1 METSAE
7 RLENNVVE
15 VTVTVDAKDVDKSI
29 ADTYK
34 DLAKKY
40 RFPGFRPGRAPR
52 PVIDNNVGKE
62 AVLAQAT
69 ETLVNALEP
78 QILEAE
84 DLVPV
89 GNPSFP
95 DAAPVEAG
103 KDFVFKVHYTVRPEL
118 ELNSFDPVE
127 ITLPSEEATEAEID
141 AQVETFRGYFGK
153 YEDIE
158 GRAIEAG
165 DSVYL
170 KCKGIENA
178 DSVDFENRLYKL
190 GAGTMP
196 AAFDEGLIGMNP
208 GDQKEISF
216 ELPQS
221 EPAEGEEAP
230 EPVVAKIDVTVNR
243 LVERKLPELT
253 DEFAKNNFGFAD
265 VQAMRDAIAKEI
277 GDQKKQAIP
286 QLKENRVTGRLAQR
300 LEGEPTQEYTATIF
314 QELGQNFLTQLQ
326 ARGMSLDNWLM
337 ANNMNQMQFMNDLQM
352 QATDIARESLA
363 LDALVRHMGL
373 EATEEDIDEEF
384 KKAGVADWE
393 AAKAEFLADGRM
405 PAIRVS
411 IRRNKAIDWL
421 LDSAVVTIS
430 DEPEAAAEEAKAEE
444 EKPKKKTTRKST
456 KKAAAEAEAPAAE
469 GEEAP
474 KKKTTRKSTKKAADA
489 EAPAAEGEAE
499 EAPKKK
505 TTRKSTAKKAEAKPE
520 DAEQAE

>member
-52 PVIDNNVGKE
+52 PVIDSNIGKE

-69 ETLVNALEP
+69 ETLVNAIEP
-78 QILEAE
+78 QVLEAQ

-95 DAAPVEAG
+95 DATPAEGG
-103 KDFVFKVHYTVRPEL
+103 KDFTFKIRYTVRPEL
-118 ELNSFDPVE
+118 ELTSFEPVE

-158 GRAIEAG
+158 GRSVEAG

-178 DSVDFENRLYKL
+178 DSVNFENRLYKL
-190 GAGTMP
+190 GAGSMP
-196 AAFDEGLIGMNP
+196 EAFDEGLIGMNP
-208 GDQKEISF
+208 GDEKEISF
-216 ELPQS
+216 EMPQP
-221 EPAEGEEAP
+221 EVAEGEEAP
-230 EPVVAKIDVTVNR
+230 EPVVAKIDVTLNR

-253 DEFAKNNFGFAD
+253 DDFAKNNFGFAD

-286 QLKENRVTGRLAQR
+286 QLKENRVTGRLAER
-300 LEGEPTQEYTATIF
+300 LEGEPSNEYTATIF
-314 QELGQNFLTQLQ
+314 QELGQNFLSQLQ
-326 ARGMSLDNWLM
+326 ARGMSLDSWLM
-337 ANNMNQMQFMNDLQM
+337 ANNMNQMQFMNDLQA
-352 QATDIARESLA
+352 QAADIARESLA

-373 EATEEDIDEEF
+373 EATEEDVDEEF

-393 AAKAEFLADGRM
+393 AAKAEFLEDGRM

-421 LDSAVVTIS
+421 LDTAVVTIS
-430 DEPEAAAEEAKAEE
+430 DEPEAPAETVEEAKA
-444 EKPKKKTTRKST
+444 
-456 KKAAAEAEAPAAE
+456 
-469 GEEAP
+469 EEAP

-489 EAPAAEGEAE
+489 EAPAAEGEAAAE

-505 TTRKSTAKKAEAKPE
+505 TTRKSPAKKAEAKAE
-520 DAEQAE
+520 DAEKAE

>member
-15 VTVTVDAKDVDKSI
+15 VTVTVDAKDVKKAV

-34 DLAKKY
+34 ELAKKY
-40 RFPGFRPGRAPR
+40 RFPGFRPGHAPR
-52 PVIDNNVGKE
+52 PIIDNNIGKT

-69 ETLVNALEP
+69 EMLVNTLEP
-78 QILEAE
+78 QILEQQ
-84 DLVPV
+84 DIVPV

-95 DAAPVEAG
+95 DAQPVEDG
-103 KDFVFKVHYTVRPEL
+103 KPFTFKVRYTVRPEL
-118 ELNSFDPVE
+118 ELTSFDPVE

-158 GRAIEAG
+158 GRAVEAG

-190 GAGTMP
+190 GMGSMP
-196 AAFDEGLIGMNP
+196 EAFDEGLIGMKP

-216 ELPQS
+216 EMPQPA
-221 EPAEGEEAP
+221 PAEGEEAP
-230 EPVVAKIDVTVNR
+230 EPVVAKIDVTLNR

-265 VQAMRDAIAKEI
+265 IAAMREAIAKEI
-277 GDQKKQAIP
+277 GEQKKQAIP
-286 QLKENRVTGRLAQR
+286 QLKENRVTGKLAQR
-300 LEGEPTQEYTATIF
+300 LEGEPTPAYTQTIF
-314 QELGQNFLTQLQ
+314 SELGQNFMNQLA
-326 ARGMSLDNWLM
+326 ARRTTLDNWLM
-337 ANNMNQMQFMNDLQM
+337 ANGMSQQAFLNDLQM
-352 QATDIARESLA
+352 QANDIARESLA
-363 LDALVRHMGL
+363 LDALVRHMGF

-393 AAKAEFLADGRM
+393 AAKAEFLSEGRM

-421 LDSAVVTIS
+421 LESAVVTIS
-430 DEPEAAAEEAKAEE
+430 DEPEASEE
-444 EKPKKKTTRKST
+444 EKGEE
-456 KKAAAEAEAPAAE
+456 KAA
-469 GEEAP
+469 EEAP
-474 KKKTTRKSTKKAADA
+474 KKKTTRKSTKKADA
-489 EAPAAEGEAE
+489 EAADGEEKAAE

-505 TTRKSTAKKAEAKPE
+505 TTRKSTKKADSKEE
-520 DAEQAE
+520 AEQAE

>member
-15 VTVTVDAKDVDKSI
+15 VTVTVDAKDVKKAV

-34 DLAKKY
+34 ELAKKY
-40 RFPGFRPGRAPR
+40 RFPGFRPGHAPR
-52 PVIDNNVGKE
+52 PIIDNNIGKT

-69 ETLVNALEP
+69 ETLVNSLEP
-78 QILEAE
+78 QILEQQ
-84 DLVPV
+84 DIVPV

-95 DAAPVEAG
+95 DAQPVEDG
-103 KDFVFKVHYTVRPEL
+103 KDFTFKVRYTVRPEL
-118 ELNSFDPVE
+118 ELTSFDPVE

-158 GRAIEAG
+158 GRAVEAG

-190 GAGTMP
+190 GMGSMP
-196 AAFDEGLIGMNP
+196 EAFDEGLVGMKP

-216 ELPQS
+216 EMPQPA
-221 EPAEGEEAP
+221 PAEGEEAP
-230 EPVVAKIDVTVNR
+230 EPVVAKIDVTLNR

-265 VQAMRDAIAKEI
+265 IAAMREAIAKEI
-277 GDQKKQAIP
+277 GEQKKQAIP
-286 QLKENRVTGRLAQR
+286 QLKENRVTGKLAQR
-300 LEGEPTQEYTATIF
+300 LEGEPTPAYTQTIF
-314 QELGQNFLTQLQ
+314 SELGQNFMNQLA
-326 ARGMSLDNWLM
+326 ARRTTLDNWLM
-337 ANNMNQMQFMNDLQM
+337 ANGMTQQAFMADLQM
-352 QATDIARESLA
+352 QANDIARESLA
-363 LDALVRHMGL
+363 LDALVRHMGF

-393 AAKAEFLADGRM
+393 AAKAEFLSEGRM

-421 LDSAVVTIS
+421 LESAVVTIS
-430 DEPEAAAEEAKAEE
+430 DEPEPAAEAEEKPAEEA
-444 EKPKKKTTRKST
+444 PKKKATRKST
-456 KKAAAEAEAPAAE
+456 KKAAAETAEPAAE
-469 GEEAP
+469 GEEKPAEEAP
-474 KKKTTRKSTKKAADA
+474 KKKTTRKSTKKADSK
-489 EAPAAEGEAE
+489 E
-499 EAPKKK
+499 E
-505 TTRKSTAKKAEAKPE
+505 
-520 DAEQAE
+520 AEQAE